1 VRKEGGRYH
10 DRAYGMCMISS
21 AGIEREAER
30 QLAWQRNQ
38 ILVSILPRID
48 IPDGWYLLKPSDF
61 S

>member
-1 VRKEGGRYH
+1 
-10 DRAYGMCMISS
+10 MISS